1 VSIVKAILCTR
12 LGGPDDLLLADLPE
26 PVAGAGEAVVSIKAV
41 GLNFYDTLIIAGKYQ
56 TKPPL
61 PFSPGGEFA
70 GVIESVGEGV
80 SEFKAGDRVLGYTTF
95 GAARQYAAVP
105 VDKLVKLT
113 VDLDPERGA
122 GLNITY
128 GTSYHALKDRAA
140 LAPGETL
147 AVLGASGGVGLAAV
161 ELGKQMGARVIAC
174 ASSDDKL
181 VFARR
186 HGADAV
192 VNYAEEDL
200 RDGLKRVG
208 GESGIDVVYDPVG
221 GPYSEAALRAIAW
234 EGRHLVVGFAAG
246 EIPKL
251 PLNLMLLKGCDVMG
265 VNWGAWVL
273 QNPQQHRANLD
284 MLAHWC
290 VQGKLSCHIHAV
302 YPLAETAQA
311 LKAIAERKA
320 MGKVIVRP

>member
-1 VSIVKAILCTR
+1 VKAILCIR
-12 LGGPDDLLLADLPE
+12 PGGPDDLVLADLPL
-26 PVAGAGEAVVSIKAV
+26 PAVGAGEVVVNIKAV

-70 GVIESVGEGV
+70 GVVERVGAGV
-80 SEFKAGDRVLGYTTF
+80 ADFAPGDRVLGYMTF
-95 GAARQYAAVP
+95 GAAREYAAVP
-105 VDKLVKLT
+105 AEKLAKLT
-113 VDLDPERGA
+113 ADLDLERAA

-128 GTSYHALKDRAA
+128 GTTYHALRDRAA

-147 AVLGASGGVGLAAV
+147 AVLGAAGGVGIAAV

-181 VFARR
+181 AFARA
-186 HGADAV
+186 HGADEV
-192 VNYAEEDL
+192 VTSPNEDL
-200 RDGLKRVG
+200 KDALKRLG
-208 GESGIDVVYDPVG
+208 GQHGIDVIYDPVG

-234 EGRHLVVGFAAG
+234 EGRHLVVGFASG

-251 PLNLMLLKGCDVMG
+251 PLNLTLLKGCGVLG
-265 VNWGAWVL
+265 VNWGAWVR
-273 QNPQQHRANLD
+273 QNPAAYRASLD
-284 MLAHWC
+284 QLARWC
-290 VQGKLSCHIHAV
+290 AQGRLSCHIHAV

-311 LKAIAERKA
+311 LKALSERKA